1 MATIALPS
9 TTRLAAGL
17 ARRGIHYGWLVA
29 AVTFLTMLSAAAIR
43 SMPGV
48 LMLSFER
55 EFHWDRAVIGI
66 AIALNL
72 LLYGCMGPVVGY
84 MMDRYGPRLVA
95 ISAITLLALGA
106 LATTTMTQIWQLDV
120 YWGFVVGAG
129 AGGVGMVLV
138 GSVVNR
144 WFDKRRGTLTGVL
157 GAATSAGQ
165 IIFVPLIAW
174 LSVTVGWRVGV
185 LVAAGLLGLVVLPLL
200 LLVFRNDPSQV
211 GLRRYGESAAS
222 TGRAAAATGQ
232 VDSTPMRQVIRTPEF
247 WWLAGG
253 LFVCGYTTNGLIG
266 THFLAHAADHGI
278 AEVTAASV
286 QGLMGGVNILGTIG
300 AGMLADRVRNRNK
313 LLVAFYAFRGLSL
326 FYLPFIQD
334 VRMLTI
340 FAILYGL
347 NWFGTAPVSQLIAA
361 DVFGR
366 RAVGRV
372 YGFMFLG
379 HQMGGSLAA
388 ITGGLV
394 HDWFGDYQIAFLS
407 AGLAGLV
414 AAGLSMQI
422 REHRRKPVP
431 EPVPA

>member
-1 MATIALPS
+1 VATLALPS

-17 ARRGIHYGWLVA
+17 ARHGVHYGWIVA
-29 AVTFLTMLSAAAIR
+29 AVTFITMLSAAAIR

-55 EFHWDRAVIGI
+55 EFHWDRAAIGA

-72 LLYGCMGPVVGY
+72 FLYGCMGPVVGY
-84 MMDRYGPRLVA
+84 CMDRYGPRLVA
-95 ISAITLLALGA
+95 ISAVSLLMIGA
-106 LATTTMTQIWQLDV
+106 CATTTMTQLWQLDL
-120 YWGFVVGAG
+120 YWGMVVGMG
-129 AGGVGMVLV
+129 AGGVAMVLV

-144 WFDKRRGTLTGVL
+144 WFDRRRGILTGVL

-165 IIFVPLIAW
+165 IIFFPLVAW

-185 LVAAGLLGLVVLPLL
+185 LLAVALLGLVVLPLL
-200 LLVFRNDPSQV
+200 ILVFRNDPSQV
-211 GLRRYGESAAS
+211 GLRRYGEGA
-222 TGRAAAATGQ
+222 TGCGRAAQTASQA
-232 VDSTPMRQVIRTPEF
+232 DSTPMRQVIRTPEF

-278 AEVTAASV
+278 AEVTAAGV

-334 VRMLTI
+334 VTTLSI
-340 FAILYGL
+340 FAVLYGL
-347 NWFGTAPVSQLIAA
+347 NWFGTAPVSQIIAA

-366 RAVGRV
+366 RSVGRV

-388 ITGGLV
+388 IMGGLV
-394 HDWFGDYQIAFLS
+394 HDWFGDYQFAFLS

-422 REHRRKPVP
+422 REHRNKPAP